1 MTPRAWS
8 QPRYSTVG
16 HVWRAAVAAVAS
28 ALVLACSSGTRPAV
42 SASALPTAVS
52 SGARPIPYPV
62 FESAAFRR
70 AIDRG
75 TRTRTGEPGARYWT
89 QYARYAL
96 RAELDPTTKR
106 LTGDGRVR
114 YQNRSPDTLRFV
126 AVHLHQ
132 NLFAPGAARNVE
144 VPATTGMEL
153 LRVVAQGTALPQLRD
168 VEASVQAGFQIEGTI
183 AWIRLPTPLA
193 PGSAADFEFSWEY
206 TVPADGA
213 PRSGTDGEVF
223 MIAYWYPQV
232 AVYDDVNGWQT
243 DWYMGNSEFY
253 MGYADYDVALT
264 VPAGWL
270 IGSTGVLK
278 NASEVLTPATRERLA
293 EARRGPQVVH
303 VVTEADRAAGRSTTA
318 GTGGKVTWLFEARN
332 VRDFA
337 WGTSDR
343 YLWDVT
349 HAAVGSA
356 GCLPSVSS
364 GGVSAPGPACDR
376 GTDTATI
383 NSFYRPSRIPWA
395 WDQSARYARHSI
407 EFLSRFLWPYP
418 YPQMTALDGVVSC
431 SGMEYPMITCI
442 GGPRDT
448 LGLYSVTVHEFAHMW
463 FPMQVGSDEKRHAW
477 QDEGLTRFNQAQAM
491 RSFFGGYDLE
501 RIVRDAYL
509 GFARSGDE
517 VELMRHGDLYPVG
530 SAAYSVASYQK
541 MATNLVA
548 LRALLGPDVFMN
560 AYREYGRRWVNKHPT
575 EYDFFHT
582 FDDVS
587 RRDLSWF
594 WRTWFYET
602 WTLDQ
607 AITGVESSGDSATI
621 VVEDRGL
628 APMPVRLAITR
639 QGVSGVE
646 RQEIPVEVWL
656 RGERR
661 ATLRVAASPKITKV
675 EIDPDNVFPDIDRT
689 NNRWGRSGVHGRSSR

>member
-1 MTPRAWS
+1 MPVRGGIHSASMTSRERLQQRPSRFGRAS
-8 QPRYSTVG
+8 
-16 HVWRAAVAAVAS
+16 RAALAAVAS
-28 ALVLACSSGTRPAV
+28 ALTVACSSGASTAGRGVATAPA
-42 SASALPTAVS
+42 AIPT
-52 SGARPIPYPV
+52 GARPLPYPV
-62 FESAAFRR
+62 FEPASFRR
-70 AIDRG
+70 AIERG
-75 TRTRTGEPGARYWT
+75 TRTRTGEPGPRYWT

-96 RAELDPTTKR
+96 RAELDPSAKR

-126 AVHLHQ
+126 AVHLYQ
-132 NLFAPGAARNVE
+132 NLFAPGSTRNVE
-144 VPATTGMEL
+144 VPTTNGMEL
-153 LRVVAQGTALPQLRD
+153 TRVVAQGHALPRLRD

-193 PGSAADFEFSWEY
+193 PGSSADFEFSWGF
-206 TVPADGA
+206 TVPVDGA

-223 MIAYWYPQV
+223 MISYWYPQI

-243 DWYMGNSEFY
+243 DWYMGNAEFY
-253 MGYADYDVALT
+253 MDYADYDVALT

-270 IGSTGVLK
+270 IGATGELK
-278 NASEVLTPATRERLA
+278 NAAEVLTPATRERLA
-293 EARRGPQVVH
+293 EARRSPSVVH
-303 VVTEADRAAGRSTTA
+303 VVAEEDRTPGRSTTT

-337 WGTSDR
+337 WGSSDK
-343 YLWDVT
+343 YLWDAT
-349 HAAVGSA
+349 RAVVGTRGCVPGPVA
-356 GCLPSVSS
+356 GC
-364 GGVSAPGPACDR
+364 GQ

-407 EFLSRFLWPYP
+407 EFLSGFLWPYP

-442 GGPRDT
+442 GGQRDT

-463 FPMQVGSDEKRHAW
+463 FPMQVGSDEKRFAW

-491 RSFFGGYDLE
+491 RAFFGGYDLE

-509 GFARSGDE
+509 GFARTGDE

-530 SAAYSVASYQK
+530 TPAYSVASYQK

-548 LRALLGPDVFMN
+548 LRALLGSETFMT
-560 AYREYGRRWVNKHPT
+560 AFREYGRRWIGKHPT
-575 EYDFFHT
+575 PYDFFHT

-587 RRDLSWF
+587 KRDLSWF

-607 AITGVESSGDSATI
+607 AITGVQPKGDSATI
-621 VVEDRGL
+621 TVEDRGL

-639 QGVSGVE
+639 QGVPGVE
-646 RQEIPVEVWL
+646 RREIPVDVWL
-656 RGERR
+656 RGERV
-661 ATLRVAASPKITKV
+661 ATLRVASSPRITKV

-689 NNRWGRSGVHGRSSR
+689 NNRWGR

>member
-1 MTPRAWS
+1 VSRPGRVSCLA
-8 QPRYSTVG
+8 
-16 HVWRAAVAAVAS
+16 AAVTLVTAS
-28 ALVLACSSGTRPAV
+28 GC
-42 SASALPTAVS
+42 S
-52 SGARPIPYPV
+52 SGARPAVNATSVTPAQQTGPRPIPYPI
-62 FESAAFRR
+62 FEPASFRR
-70 AIDRG
+70 AIERG
-75 TRTRTGEPGARYWT
+75 TRTNTGEPGPRYWT

-96 RAELDPTTKR
+96 RAELDPVRKH
-106 LTGDGRVR
+106 LTGEGRVR
-114 YQNRSPDTLRFV
+114 YQNRSPDSLRFI
-126 AVHLHQ
+126 AVHLYQ
-132 NLFAPGAARNVE
+132 NLFAPGSARNVE
-144 VPATTGMEL
+144 VPITKGMEL
-153 LRVVAQGTALPQLRD
+153 TRVVAQGRPLPQLRD
-168 VEASVQAGFQIEGTI
+168 VDNSVQAGFEIEGTV

-193 PGSAADFEFSWEY
+193 PGSAADLELSWEF
-206 TVPADGA
+206 TIPADGA

-243 DWYMGNSEFY
+243 DRYMGNAEFY

-270 IGSTGVLK
+270 IGATGVLK
-278 NASEVLTPATRERLA
+278 NAQEVLTPATRERLA
-293 EARRGPQVVH
+293 QARRGDTVVH
-303 VVTEADRAAGRSTTA
+303 VVTEQDRGAGRSTTP

-337 WGTSDR
+337 WGTSDK
-343 YLWDVT
+343 YLWDAT
-349 HAAVGSA
+349 HAVA
-356 GCLPSVSS
+356 
-364 GGVSAPGPACDR
+364 

-383 NSFYRPSRIPWA
+383 HSLYRPSRIEWA

-407 EFLSRFLWPYP
+407 EFLSGFLWPYP
-418 YPQMTALDGVVSC
+418 YAQMTALDGVVSC

-442 GGPRDT
+442 GGQRDT

-509 GFARSGDE
+509 GLARSGGE

-530 SAAYSVASYQK
+530 TPAYAVASYQK

-548 LRALLGPDVFMN
+548 LRALLGSDVFMT
-560 AYREYGRRWVNKHPT
+560 AYREYGRRWLNKHPT
-575 EYDFFHT
+575 AYDFFHT
-582 FDDVS
+582 FENVS
-587 RRDLSWF
+587 KRDLSWF

-607 AITGVESSGDSATI
+607 AIAGVDSRGDSTTI
-621 VVEDRGL
+621 AIEDRGL

-639 QGVSGVE
+639 QGVPNVE
-646 RQEIPVEVWL
+646 RREIPVDVWL

-661 ATLRVAASPKITKV
+661 ATLRVASSPKITKV
-675 EIDPDNVFPDIDRT
+675 EIDPENAFPDIDRT
-689 NNRWGRSGVHGRSSR
+689 NNRWGR

>member
-1 MTPRAWS
+1 M
-8 QPRYSTVG
+8 
-16 HVWRAAVAAVAS
+16 
-28 ALVLACSSGTRPAV
+28 
-42 SASALPTAVS
+42 
-52 SGARPIPYPV
+52 
-62 FESAAFRR
+62 
-70 AIDRG
+70 
-75 TRTRTGEPGARYWT
+75 
-89 QYARYAL
+89 
-96 RAELDPTTKR
+96 RAELDPVSKR
-106 LTGDGRVR
+106 LTGDSRVR
-114 YQNRSPDTLRFV
+114 YQNRSPDTLRLV
-126 AVHLHQ
+126 AVHLYQ
-132 NLFAPGAARNVE
+132 NLFAPGSVRNVE
-144 VPATTGMEL
+144 VPTTTGMEL
-153 LRVVAQGTALPQLRD
+153 TRVVAQGRPLPRLRD
-168 VEASVQAGFQIEGTI
+168 VDGSVQPGFQIEATI

-193 PGSAADFEFSWEY
+193 PGGSAEFEFSWEY
-206 TVPADGA
+206 TVPPDGA

-223 MIAYWYPQV
+223 MLAYWYPQV

-243 DWYMGNSEFY
+243 DWYLGTAEFY
-253 MGYADYDVALT
+253 MDYADYDVALT

-270 IGSTGVLK
+270 IGATGELK
-278 NASEVLTPATRERLA
+278 NAPEVLTPATRDRLA
-293 EARRGPQVVH
+293 EARRGASVVH
-303 VVTEADRAAGRSTTA
+303 VVTADDRAPGRSTTA

-337 WGTSDR
+337 WGTSDK
-343 YLWDVT
+343 YLWDAT
-349 HAAVGSA
+349 RAAVGTA
-356 GCLPSVSS
+356 GCVPRASS
-364 GGVSAPGPACDR
+364 GSASAAPPTECGQ

-407 EFLSRFLWPYP
+407 EFLSGFLWPYP

-442 GGPRDT
+442 GGERDT
-448 LGLYSVTVHEFAHMW
+448 LGLYSVTVHEFGHMW

-509 GFARSGDE
+509 GFARTGGE

-530 SAAYSVASYQK
+530 TPAYSVASYQK
-541 MATNLVA
+541 MATILVA
-548 LRALLGPDVFMN
+548 LRALLGDDVFMN
-560 AYREYGRRWVNKHPT
+560 AYREYGRRWINKHPT

-587 RRDLSWF
+587 GRDLSWF

-607 AITGVESSGDSATI
+607 AITGVQVSGDSATI
-621 VVEDRGL
+621 AVEDKGL

-639 QGVSGVE
+639 QGVQGVE
-646 RQEIPVEVWL
+646 HREIPVDVWL

-661 ATLRVAASPKITKV
+661 AILRVAASPKITKV

-689 NNRWGRSGVHGRSSR
+689 NNRWGR